1 MEWGTAIGWIG
12 GVAATAIILILKAHL
27 EARKE
32 DRGTRRKTSLEDRQ
46 RRMDTDRDTY
56 GRLLAILLKSELP
69 TFIRTGKRR
78 SDVGSLLLS
87 LEQGAY
93 EDFVDPEVNT
103 AWVRLI
109 AKTVELARKRQ
120 DNNITPIDIQE
131 YNEQYR
137 AWEDAAKRSFGPLPD
152 SPALAGTGA
161 ARGGDGQDA
170 A

>member
-12 GVAATAIILILKAHL
+12 GVAATAIILVLKAHL

-46 RRMDTDRDTY
+46 RRMETDRDTY

-109 AKTVELARKRQ
+109 AKTVELARK
-120 DNNITPIDIQE
+120 
-131 YNEQYR
+131 
-137 AWEDAAKRSFGPLPD
+137 
-152 SPALAGTGA
+152 
-161 ARGGDGQDA
+161 
-170 A
+170 